1 MADALEP
8 RRERRHAALLRLAA
22 QDPVDVVIG
31 RQRARRGVG
40 IGRLAVV
47 DVDDVADGRD
57 ALLAMRQAGIGRQAG
72 DDLLARHAEPAAG
85 RPGAGGVLR
94 VVVARQGRH
103 VGEIDRVAV
112 GIDQHA
118 GAVRDAAGDRGLEL
132 HRHGRDAALDQ
143 LGIDGAR
150 RLVVDAD
157 HGAVADLLAG
167 EDVLLGG
174 DIARQIAMAID
185 MVGRDVEPHRDMG
198 VEGLQQFE
206 LVGRQLQHVEAA
218 LAQRRQVERAAADIA
233 ADLAAHAG
241 LGEDMADQRRRRRLA
256 VGAGDG
262 DEPRLV
268 LGARQQLDVAD
279 DRLAGG
285 ARRGGHGM
293 RLGKGAGN
301 ARADDQRGDARP
313 VDARGVGDVQ
323 PGLHGG
329 IARGGVV
336 VPADAVD
343 AGRLQGAS
351 GRQAGARQPQHDERR
366 TFQHAEIDHPLTA
379 ASGWRGRPS
388 PGWRR

>member
-1 MADALEP
+1 MPPAT
-8 RRERRHAALLRLAA
+8 
-22 QDPVDVVIG
+22 G
-31 RQRARRGVG
+31 R
-40 IGRLAVV
+40 
-47 DVDDVADGRD
+47 
-57 ALLAMRQAGIGRQAG
+57 
-72 DDLLARHAEPAAG
+72 
-85 RPGAGGVLR
+85 
-94 VVVARQGRH
+94 
-103 VGEIDRVAV
+103 
-112 GIDQHA
+112 
-118 GAVRDAAGDRGLEL
+118 LEL
-132 HRHGRDAALDQ
+132 HRHRRDAALDQ

-185 MVGRDVEPHRDMG
+185 VVGRDVEPHRDMG

-323 PGLHGG
+323 PGLRGG

-336 VPADAVD
+336 VP
-343 AGRLQGAS
+343 GRCSRCRPPS
-351 GRQAGARQPQHDERR
+351 GRVRSPGRSAPAPARR
-366 TFQHAEIDHPLTA
+366 TTNLSGCRDRSSAHRSFRVARPAIARMA
-379 ASGWRGRPS
+379 AMIQKRKTMVGSAQPFCS
-388 PGWRR
+388 K